1 MSYRMIKEII
11 DTTLPTQFVT
21 MYDTVHVYNHTYNN
35 YNDYT
40 TLAINIIVHT

>member
-1 MSYRMIKEII
+1 MIEEII
-11 DTTLPTQFVT
+11 DTTLQAPFVT

-40 TLAINIIVHT
+40 TLAINIVHT